1 MDACGGVLGTM
12 CGLTWRLELAGKEK
26 ELRETRRKLASEME
40 NKDNEYA
47 TTERELRLRLK
58 TVEDDLSMLYDFKAH
73 KKELEA
79 KLRDQEQQVRAAN
92 HSGVCV
98 YGW

>member
-1 MDACGGVLGTM
+1 M

-47 TTERELRLRLK
+47 TTERELRLR
-58 TVEDDLSMLYDFKAH
+58 FA
-73 KKELEA
+73 EA
-79 KLRDQEQQVRAAN
+79 
-92 HSGVCV
+92 
-98 YGW
+98 